1 MKKKKGNID
10 YILLIV
16 AIILFAIGIVT
27 LLSASAPESLKETGN
42 SYVYFKKQMLFTMI
56 GVVSALLISI
66 IDYRVFKNIKLL
78 MFGYLSMLAIAISV
92 KFLGISEGGAARW
105 IQIGGFS
112 LQPSEFIKIGMIAVM
127 AGYLSNLEEKNQL
140 KNPTKG
146 VLIPLALITIMAGSI
161 FVFQNH
167 LSAAILIFATG
178 FIQMIIAGVDFKS
191 LFTYGVVGTA
201 LSSLIIF
208 KKLQS
213 GTGGF
218 RQARLQVWLKPFEYI
233 KTTGWQ
239 TAQGLYALAS
249 GGIFGVGIGNSKQKN
264 SYIPEPQNDF
274 IFAIYS
280 EEVGFI
286 GVVLVI
292 ILFLVLI
299 SRGLLI
305 ANNVKDLFGKLIAVG
320 ITSILGLQVI
330 GNLAVVSNTIPV
342 TGISLP
348 LFSYGGSSII
358 SVLILLGLL
367 LNISKHTND

>member
-239 TAQGLYALAS
+239 TSQGLYALAS

>member
-167 LSAAILIFATG
+167 LSAAILIFVTG

-191 LFTYGVVGTA
+191 LFTYGVIGTA

-213 GTGGF
+213 GMGGF

>member
-208 KKLQS
+208 NKLQS

>member
-191 LFTYGVVGTA
+191 LFTYGVIGMA

-286 GVVLVI
+286 GVILVI

>member
-191 LFTYGVVGTA
+191 LFTYGVIGTA